1 MSDNWLYIIAAYAVV
16 WAALAGY
23 RLFLG
28 ARRREARELVR
39 KEAEL

>member
-1 MSDNWLYIIAAYAVV
+1 MSDNWIYIIAAYLVFWV
-16 WAALAGY
+16 ALAGY
-23 RLFLG
+23 RVFLG

>member
-1 MSDNWLYIIAAYAVV
+1 MSENWYYIIAAYGVV

-23 RLFLG
+23 RLFLA
-28 ARRREARELVR
+28 ARRREARDLVR